1 MTKLMNR
8 PALCD
13 ILRYFPCIATGVSV
27 VRENWLGV
35 GQLVFFNAYLILDD
49 QADIVRD
56 RGNTCI

>member
-35 GQLVFFNAYLILDD
+35 GQLVFF
-49 QADIVRD
+49 
-56 RGNTCI
+56 